1 VSTSTQE
8 QLGPIG
14 DRIVM
19 ENDHVRVW
27 EVSLAPGQTQPRHR
41 HLLPYLVVALEGG
54 ETAITNTAGEVRR
67 VVERPGD
74 VAFHPPGETHELRN
88 AGSTPYRNRLI
99 EFKRMEYVAPALQ
112 QMSPD
117 QLQELVLM
125 AEDDTGWEQQRIP
138 GLRIKMLWEAYR
150 DGPSI
155 ALAHFAKGSS
165 VPRPHIHASNQYMY
179 CLKGKYAYPRSNIVL
194 TPGMFYWN
202 PKDHPHGPTEALED
216 SLLIEIYDGPHYYE
230 RPDFHGGTGRHGAE

>member
-14 DRIVM
+14 DQIVM
-19 ENDHVRVW
+19 ENDYVRVW
-27 EVSLAPGQTQPRHR
+27 EVSLAPNQTQPRHR
-41 HLLPYLVVALEGG
+41 HLLPYLVVALEGS
-54 ETAITNTAGEVRR
+54 ETAITNAAGEERR
-67 VVERPGD
+67 VVERTGD
-74 VAFHPPGETHELRN
+74 VAFHPPGETHALRN
-88 AGSTPYRNRLI
+88 VGSTPYRNRLI

-138 GLRIKMLWEAYR
+138 GLQIKMLWEAYH